1 MQLTQTLALV
11 RKEAAI
17 VGWYGIFLF
26 LILTKK
32 IFIHVGMDNPDALR
46 RYYNLL
52 LSVIRVIVSVV
63 FARGLHNEQTMEQT
77 RAFLAENR
85 SSMVGIFKRFSN
97 AGGREATADIED
109 VLGDLTKSYMALI
122 TATDFLM
129 VSEFFTCESRSI

>member
-1 MQLTQTLALV
+1 M
-11 RKEAAI
+11 
-17 VGWYGIFLF
+17 
-26 LILTKK
+26 
-32 IFIHVGMDNPDALR
+32 
-46 RYYNLL
+46 
-52 LSVIRVIVSVV
+52 SVV